1 MRREI
6 DISRYF
12 PDLMQEIKQFQ
23 GIREGENPQFRMLF
37 EAMEQTLNRA
47 FIDESDEAGIRRW
60 ERILNLA
67 SNGNLDVRKFRVL
80 ARMNEKLPYTMTI
93 LRNQLEL
100 LCDSDGYTVALNHEE
115 YTLQVRLVFLVSEK
129 LAAIREYLERTKPA
143 NILVKYGLWNPAIVL
158 LQHQNFIFSNLGI
171 KASFWNGFGSDSI
184 RFNGSR
190 RFDGSFLFD
199 QTFKR
204 VKFYHFKVSGR
215 MKNYSS
221 LSGTWT
227 RNYPFFFDN
236 QFVFDGTQTFS
247 GGITKGD
254 L

>member
-1 MRREI
+1 MSLLDYLPESYQNSPETVDLLEAIGQQTDTLYARYLDFLNQHQVCTATWGLSFWEQIYGIPADVSKPEQERREI
-6 DISRYF
+6 LYSKMRAIGSVT
-12 PDLMQEIKQFQ
+12 PEM
-23 GIREGENPQFRMLF
+23 IRRLAAAFSEGEPVVTECPSEYRFTVFVTQSLDRPTYLHGLYAAIEEMKPAHLQAGYGTHYLPVSLQ
-37 EAMEQTLNRA
+37 ET
-47 FIDESDEAGIRRW
+47 ES
-60 ERILNLA
+60 
-67 SNGNLDVRKFRVL
+67 VF
-80 ARMNEKLPYTMTI
+80 
-93 LRNQLEL
+93 LRNF
-100 LCDSDGYTVALNHEE
+100 GV
-115 YTLQVRLVFLVSEK
+115 
-129 LAAIREYLERTKPA
+129 
-143 NILVKYGLWNPAIVL
+143 
-158 LQHQNFIFSNLGI
+158 

-215 MKNYSS
+215 MENHSS

-236 QFVFDGTQTFS
+236 QFLFDGTQTFS

>member
-1 MRREI
+1 MSLLDYLPESYQNSPETVDLLEAIGQQTDTLYARYLDFLNQHQVCTATWGLSFWEQIYGIPADVSKPEQERREI
-6 DISRYF
+6 LYSKMRAIGSVT
-12 PDLMQEIKQFQ
+12 PEM
-23 GIREGENPQFRMLF
+23 IRRLAAAFSEGEPVVTEFPSEYRFTVFVTQSLDRPTYLHGLYAAIEEMKPAHLQAGYGTHYLPVSLQ
-37 EAMEQTLNRA
+37 ET
-47 FIDESDEAGIRRW
+47 ES
-60 ERILNLA
+60 
-67 SNGNLDVRKFRVL
+67 VF
-80 ARMNEKLPYTMTI
+80 
-93 LRNQLEL
+93 LRNF
-100 LCDSDGYTVALNHEE
+100 GV
-115 YTLQVRLVFLVSEK
+115 
-129 LAAIREYLERTKPA
+129 
-143 NILVKYGLWNPAIVL
+143 
-158 LQHQNFIFSNLGI
+158 

-215 MKNYSS
+215 MENHSS

-236 QFVFDGTQTFS
+236 QFLFDGTQTFS